1 MTFFQFQSPAF
12 FFLLALLPFLAWWSG
27 RSGPEAAM
35 RFSSISLVESL
46 SRSRRSRA
54 GKILIGFRTLGL
66 ALLII
71 ALARPQQGEMNE
83 STEAEGIDIVLTLD
97 LSISMRAL
105 DLSTRQNVV
114 TRLDAAKSVVQDFID
129 KRPHDRIGLVAFAA
143 DAFVVSPLTLNHDWL
158 KKNIQ
163 RLELGDINGS
173 GTAIGTALGAS
184 INRLRD
190 KEKGSR
196 IVVLLT
202 DGENNSGEISPIGA
216 AEAAKSLGVKVYTIA
231 TGQKGRVPVPSM
243 SRNGRVVRDAEGKPL
258 YRGDSEYSNY
268 DEESLEKI
276 ASLTGGRFFRAQQD
290 GDLEK
295 IYEDINQLETTIVEL
310 RSFASLTEL
319 FYWPAFLG
327 LALLTL
333 EITLSNTRY
342 RRLP

>member
-1 MTFFQFQSPAF
+1 
-12 FFLLALLPFLAWWSG
+12 
-27 RSGPEAAM
+27 
-35 RFSSISLVESL
+35 
-46 SRSRRSRA
+46 
-54 GKILIGFRTLGL
+54 
-66 ALLII
+66 
-71 ALARPQQGEMNE
+71 
-83 STEAEGIDIVLTLD
+83 
-97 LSISMRAL
+97 
-105 DLSTRQNVV
+105 
-114 TRLDAAKSVVQDFID
+114 
-129 KRPHDRIGLVAFAA
+129 
-143 DAFVVSPLTLNHDWL
+143 
-158 KKNIQ
+158 
-163 RLELGDINGS
+163 
-173 GTAIGTALGAS
+173 
-184 INRLRD
+184 LRD

-295 IYEDINQLETTIVEL
+295 IYEDINQLATTIVEL

-333 EITLSNTRY
+333 ELTLSNTRY

>member
-1 MTFFQFQSPAF
+1 MNFLQFQSPAF
-12 FFLLALLPFLAWWSG
+12 LWLLALLPILAWWSG
-27 RSGPEAAM
+27 RSGPEAAL
-35 RFSSISLVESL
+35 RFSSTSLVEAI

-54 GKILIGFRTLGL
+54 GKILLGLRILGL
-66 ALLII
+66 AFLIV
-71 ALARPQQGEMNE
+71 ALARPQEGEMNE
-83 STEAEGIDIVLTLD
+83 SSEADGIDIVLTID

-105 DLSTRQNVV
+105 DLSTRENIV
-114 TRLDAAKSVVQDFID
+114 TRLDAAKSVMQDFID
-129 KRPHDRIGLVAFAA
+129 KRPYDRIGLVAFAA

-173 GTAIGTALGAS
+173 GTAIGTALGAA

-190 KEKGSR
+190 QEQGSR

-231 TGQKGRVPVPSM
+231 TGQQGRVPVPSM
-243 SRNGRVVRDAEGKPL
+243 TRNGRVQLDQKGNPL
-258 YRGDSEYSNY
+258 YRGESEYSNY
-268 DEESLEKI
+268 DEESLDKI
-276 ASLTGGRFFRAQQD
+276 ATLTGGRFFRAQQD

-295 IYEDINQLETTIVEL
+295 IYDDINQLETTTVEL

-319 FYWPAFLG
+319 FSWPALIG
-327 LALLTL
+327 LALLGL
-333 EITLSNTRY
+333 ELVLANTRY